1 MGSVAAMHSIDRV
14 LALHREPLE
23 AEALEELPIL
33 LRQLNPVIDL
43 VNECQ
48 WIERWVTVES
58 EGVTEAFELRRLDL
72 YELAD
77 RYPELNLG
85 W

>member
-1 MGSVAAMHSIDRV
+1 MGSIAAMHSVDAV
-14 LALHREPLE
+14 LAQHQEALK
-23 AEALEELPIL
+23 AEALEELPAL
-33 LRQLNPVIDL
+33 LRRAYPVIEL
-43 VNECQ
+43 ANGCH

>member
-1 MGSVAAMHSIDRV
+1 
-14 LALHREPLE
+14 
-23 AEALEELPIL
+23 
-33 LRQLNPVIDL
+33 
-43 VNECQ
+43 
-48 WIERWVTVES
+48 VTVES